1 MKRIVPIVLWVLV
14 VLLAACTP
22 KKQVPELE
30 VAEQSRSAEGP
41 SEALSAIDSLMWQ
54 RPDSALTLLLPWF
67 DDCRDVACNV
77 YTENDNGNS
86 EDVARYVS
94 ADAEYDRHYANL
106 LLSELLYKND
116 SAQTN
121 RQELLQAVAY
131 FDSLSAGTRG
141 AFLQGFCRRDAPRV
155 SANRPSIAFLSA
167 RAHYMNGVGY
177 YENDSAVPACK
188 EYMKALEI
196 MEDHFKEKDL
206 VGDKAKFMALAFTR
220 LTMLFS
226 DLYLHEQAV
235 YFGELALNYYDCYDT
250 YAWHKAWILDE
261 IGSHFEMIEQLD
273 SACYYYQ
280 KAATSLNDTNVL
292 MYRDI
297 KTHQAHLKYKT
308 GGRPEVSI
316 QQLHGLL
323 SKAENDRDSLARLLA
338 LGEIYYYEKQY
349 DSAWFFLNIVY
360 RKSSSIGSKKQA
372 AEWLIEI
379 CKAQTSMEDVDE
391 YTNFL
396 VPYANLEQNE
406 SSLKS
411 QYTELYKTYNER
423 KQEQHHWEERKE
435 NLRWTAALFLGFLA
449 LFIIIVVLYRKNK
462 SERRYLEKQV
472 KEKQFSYE
480 IQQKSLSGRLK
491 KSNESLREALLRIE
505 GYEAERSIVDIGN
518 VVPANGKE
526 RYDTFKQ
533 TPICIEILD
542 RTKQLCS
549 DKRKVLKTDTNIS
562 DYKAFAL
569 SNAQLVALLK
579 AVESCFPEI
588 IDVWK
593 SYYPALNR
601 KDMHYLSL
609 YLLQIDKMCIC
620 IFLQDSYHTC
630 RRYTMKFERVFN
642 CQYGLAAFLLDQIN
656 AL

>member
-1 MKRIVPIVLWVLV
+1 MKRLVLIVLVLV
-14 VLLAACTP
+14 ALLAACTP

-86 EDVARYVS
+86 EEVARYVS

-141 AFLQGFCRRDAPRV
+141 ASLQGFCRRDTPRV

-167 RAHYMNGVGY
+167 RSHYMNGVGY
-177 YENDSAVPACK
+177 YENDSVVEACQ
-188 EYMKALEI
+188 EYMKALDI
-196 MEDHFKEKDL
+196 MQDHFEEKEL
-206 VGDKAKFMALAFTR
+206 VGHKAQFMALAYTR

-308 GGRPEVSI
+308 GGKPEVSI

-349 DSAWFFLNIVY
+349 DSARFFLNIVY

-379 CKAQTSMEDVDE
+379 CKAQGDEEELQVYSDFLIPFANQEENTSA
-391 YTNFL
+391 T
-396 VPYANLEQNE
+396 
-406 SSLKS
+406 KS
-411 QYTELYKTYNER
+411 QLTELYNTFKISALDQQHRQVMQKSKTRAIAVLCSLLVVILVITLLFHRNKKKL
-423 KQEQHHWEERKE
+423 KQFESVEHDESEIQAKAWDKYTSFIEEPVCQDIIRSVQGENIKRLATPKDYPDLVMSEEQLQQLAFMVNRYFGPFEYHLEQHGVKASPIMSSLCH
-435 NLRWTAALFLGFLA
+435 LFLLG
-449 LFIIIVVLYRKNK
+449 ID
-462 SERRYLEKQV
+462 EKQAAILLDRDYSSISRYV
-472 KEKQFSYE
+472 KKLKTAFGTQE
-480 IQQKSLSGRLK
+480 SLSVYFRNL
-491 KSNESLREALLRIE
+491 
-505 GYEAERSIVDIGN
+505 
-518 VVPANGKE
+518 
-526 RYDTFKQ
+526 
-533 TPICIEILD
+533 
-542 RTKQLCS
+542 
-549 DKRKVLKTDTNIS
+549 VLN
-562 DYKAFAL
+562 
-569 SNAQLVALLK
+569 N
-579 AVESCFPEI
+579 
-588 IDVWK
+588 
-593 SYYPALNR
+593 
-601 KDMHYLSL
+601 
-609 YLLQIDKMCIC
+609 
-620 IFLQDSYHTC
+620 
-630 RRYTMKFERVFN
+630 
-642 CQYGLAAFLLDQIN
+642 
-656 AL
+656 